1 MFKATKLINQKTFE
15 IPKMEDSE
23 GKLASRPGDILDI
36 VSKYFNDKF
45 VESDQDVIQPFQKA
59 AKSSRKKNNSTRAQK
74 KL

>member
-15 IPKMEDSE
+15 IPKAKDSE

-36 VSKYFNDKF
+36 VSKYFKDKF